1 MSQPKGKDAL
11 ALLKA
16 TPVCLKVTGVL
27 SMYAYGEGG
36 VEVWIVSAR
45 FRVSAQAFLEVTLL
59 YPYKSRSYLKR
70 DATLTAGCSA
80 SVRVGSG

>member
-1 MSQPKGKDAL
+1 
-11 ALLKA
+11 
-16 TPVCLKVTGVL
+16 
-27 SMYAYGEGG
+27 MYAYGEGG